1 MSGDRC
7 RCKSTGVASRSA
19 EEFVRCHTWLR
30 VRTLAGEKN
39 NFCDA
44 QTHISKERR
53 ASARRGCEYR
63 NCNGVRFRRERCSS
77 ARRGSGK
84 RTCKGALAKSR
95 ETTGG
100 ELTNAGAVA
109 VAEPRGLT
117 PPALVLRVR
126 TLAGEKNNFCDAQM
140 HISKERRASARRGL
154 TYCNCNGVR
163 FRRERR
169 SSARRGY
176 GNSFAE
182 TQARLF
188 GGPPTAYVRVA
199 VALAVNSYHGRLT
212 PPAPDVP
219 YDVGPRTWPR
229 SPSLLRPKPRGL
241 TPPALVLRCEHLSA
255 KRQHAPC

>member
-1 MSGDRC
+1 MMSGDRC
-7 RCKSTGVASRSA
+7 RCKSTDVASRSA
-19 EEFVRCHTWLR
+19 EEFVRCHTRLR

-44 QTHISKERR
+44 QTHISKERCS
-53 ASARRGCEYR
+53 SARRGCEYG
-63 NCNGVRFRRERCSS
+63 NCNGVRFRRERRSS

-84 RTCKGALAKSR
+84 RTGQGPLAKSR

-109 VAEPRGLT
+109 VAKPRG
-117 PPALVLRVR
+117 AN
-126 TLAGEKNNFCDAQM
+126 A
-140 HISKERRASARRGL
+140 
-154 TYCNCNGVR
+154 
-163 FRRERR
+163 
-169 SSARRGY
+169 
-176 GNSFAE
+176 
-182 TQARLF
+182 
-188 GGPPTAYVRVA
+188 
-199 VALAVNSYHGRLT
+199 
-212 PPAPDVP
+212 PAPDVP

>member
-53 ASARRGCEYR
+53 SSARRGLTHR
-63 NCNGVRFRRERCSS
+63 SCNGVRFRRERCSS

-109 VAEPRGLT
+109 VA
-117 PPALVLRVR
+117 
-126 TLAGEKNNFCDAQM
+126 
-140 HISKERRASARRGL
+140 
-154 TYCNCNGVR
+154 
-163 FRRERR
+163 
-169 SSARRGY
+169 
-176 GNSFAE
+176 
-182 TQARLF
+182 
-188 GGPPTAYVRVA
+188 
-199 VALAVNSYHGRLT
+199 
-212 PPAPDVP
+212 
-219 YDVGPRTWPR
+219 
-229 SPSLLRPKPRGL
+229 KPRGANAPRSCL
-241 TPPALVLRCEHLSA
+241 ASA
-255 KRQHAPC
+255 DVCR